1 MKIEVL
7 FFGMSRDLAG
17 KGSTSFEVVS
27 QTDVQRLKQILLD
40 KFPLFSKMEA
50 FAIAINESYAEDEVL
65 LSEGDVVAII
75 PPVSGG

>member
-17 KGSTSFEVVS
+17 KGSTALEVAS
-27 QTDVQRLKQILLD
+27 QTDVQRLKSILS
-40 KFPLFSKMEA
+40 KEFPMFSKMES
-50 FAIAINESYAEDEVL
+50 FAIAINESYAEDKIV